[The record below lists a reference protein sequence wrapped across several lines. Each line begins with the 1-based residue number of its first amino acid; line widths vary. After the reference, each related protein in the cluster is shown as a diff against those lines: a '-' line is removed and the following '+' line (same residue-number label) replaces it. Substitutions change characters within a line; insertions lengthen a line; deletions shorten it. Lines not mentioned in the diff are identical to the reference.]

1 MYGYYIDMPIPD
13 GWTSNNDGVTI
24 IKKSDSSKY
33 EIPPGYKLVSHK
45 QLDRINSYTTVA
57 EQIRLTNAEMEKYEK
72 CLNTDTLFQDNRC
85 SELLDKLMQSYGGK
99 RKSRKTKSKKN
110 KSRKT
115 KSRKSKSRKKKFFR
129 FSEQ

>member
-1 MYGYYIDMPIPD
+1 MAIPD
-13 GWTSNNDGVTI
+13 GWTSDNDGVTI

-45 QLDRINSYTTVA
+45 QLDRLGSYTTVA
-57 EQIRLTNAEMEKYEK
+57 EQIRLTNAEMAEYEE
-72 CLNTDTLFQDNRC
+72 CLKKETPFQDKHC
-85 SELLDKLMQSYGGK
+85 SELLDKLMKSYGGK

-115 KSRKSKSRKKKFFR
+115 KSCKTKSRKSKSRKKKFFR